1 MSSSILEPNF
11 AAIPSSLRAQP
22 NWLCWCAVHENGK
35 IKKPPVQAAG
45 QNQGRL
51 ADPTN
56 QNHWTTFE
64 RACRF
69 YEMNRGEPLQGGTL
83 AGIGFALTTQAGI
96 VAVDLDDCL
105 VDGIIQPWAAEIVRA
120 VGCYVEL
127 SPSGRGLHI
136 FMRGKLP
143 WPGKRTKQI
152 EIYSHARYLTVTGRW
167 VRTEGIFDA
176 AA

>member
-1 MSSSILEPNF
+1 MEGFPHAGDDDF
-11 AAIPSSLRAQP
+11 AAVGQRGPQQVDGGIEG
-22 NWLCWCAVHENGK
+22 AV
-35 IKKPPVQAAG
+35 KP
-45 QNQGRL
+45 L
-51 ADPTN
+51 AS
-56 QNHWTTFE
+56 
-64 RACRF
+64 
-69 YEMNRGEPLQGGTL
+69 PLQGGTL